1 MMVDPVLAS
10 DGHTYELVAIQQW
23 LETNDRSPMTNNPLP
38 NKDLV
43 PNHAVRSMITEWQ
56 ERKINF

>member
-1 MMVDPVLAS
+1 MMVNPVLAS

-23 LETNDRSPMTNNPLP
+23 LETNDRSPLTNVKLP

-43 PNHAVRSMITEWQ
+43 PNHALKMMI
-56 ERKINF
+56 R